1 MQGEQPNLH
10 LNQLHGMDASFPV
23 AFFLLLGN
31 IMGRQRGIIFK
42 QEKWLLT
49 ILILWSLDQAID
61 YRIWKLIGV

>member
-42 QEKWLLT
+42 QEK
-49 ILILWSLDQAID
+49 
-61 YRIWKLIGV
+61 